1 MSNNKGKNTSSIW
14 GGVFENAPDEI
25 MTEINA
31 SIDFDKKLF
40 REDIQGS
47 IAHAKMLAKV
57 NIITESE
64 AKQIIDGLTKI
75 EAEITTGVFKFSKEH
90 EDIHMNIE
98 MRLRELIGDVA
109 GKLHTA
115 RSRNDQV
122 ATDFKLFVR
131 NASLSVS
138 KELTNLIQALLT
150 KADEYV
156 DYILPGHTHLQP
168 AQPISFAHQLLAYL
182 EMFKRDA
189 SRFEDLVKRHNTSPL
204 GSAALAGTPYPI
216 DRDFT
221 AKELGFDGPTANS
234 LDSVSSR
241 DFALEFLSNAAIMQS
256 NLTRLAEEIVVFMN
270 PNFGF
275 ISLSDSYTTGSS
287 IMPQKKNPDAAEL
300 VRGKAGRVY
309 GNLVSLLTVMKSLPL
324 AYSKDMQ
331 EDKEPVFDSF
341 ENIMIC
347 LKITTGMIT
356 DLKANKTKMYEST
369 EKGFLNATDIAD
381 WLVENLNIPF
391 RDAHHV
397 TGAIVA
403 FAIKNNK
410 TLSDLT
416 LAEMQSFESG
426 ITQDI
431 FAAIKIENSVNSR
444 TSHGG
449 TAFSEVRKAI
459 AKIKAELK

>member
-1 MSNNKGKNTSSIW
+1 
-14 GGVFENAPDEI
+14 

-75 EAEITTGVFKFSKEH
+75 ESEITEGDFKFSKEH

-138 KELTNLIQALLT
+138 KELTNLIQAFAS

-221 AKELGFDGPTANS
+221 AKQLGFDAPTANS
-234 LDSVSSR
+234 LDAVSSR

-256 NLTRLAEEIVVFMN
+256 
-270 PNFGF
+270 
-275 ISLSDSYTTGSS
+275 
-287 IMPQKKNPDAAEL
+287 
-300 VRGKAGRVY
+300 
-309 GNLVSLLTVMKSLPL
+309 
-324 AYSKDMQ
+324 
-331 EDKEPVFDSF
+331 
-341 ENIMIC
+341 
-347 LKITTGMIT
+347 
-356 DLKANKTKMYEST
+356 
-369 EKGFLNATDIAD
+369 
-381 WLVENLNIPF
+381 
-391 RDAHHV
+391 
-397 TGAIVA
+397 
-403 FAIKNNK
+403 
-410 TLSDLT
+410 
-416 LAEMQSFESG
+416 
-426 ITQDI
+426 
-431 FAAIKIENSVNSR
+431 
-444 TSHGG
+444 
-449 TAFSEVRKAI
+449 
-459 AKIKAELK
+459 

>member
-416 LAEMQSFESG
+416 LAEMQNFESG

-431 FAAIKIENSVNSR
+431 FATIKIENSVNSR

-459 AKIKAELK
+459 ATIKAELK

>member
-75 EAEITTGVFKFSKEH
+75 EAEITEGDFKFSKEH

-234 LDSVSSR
+234 LDAVSSR

-416 LAEMQSFESG
+416 LVEMQSFESG

-459 AKIKAELK
+459 AKLKAELK

>member
-416 LAEMQSFESG
+416 LAEMQNFESG

-459 AKIKAELK
+459 ATIKAELK

>member
-14 GGVFENAPDEI
+14 GGVFEKAPDEI

-31 SIDFDKKLF
+31 SIDFDRKLF

-64 AKQIIDGLTKI
+64 ATKIIDGLTKI
-75 EAEITTGVFKFSKEH
+75 ELEITKGEFKFSKEH

-98 MRLRELIGDVA
+98 MRLREIIGDVA

-138 KELTNLIQALLT
+138 KELSSLIQALLK

-221 AKELGFDGPTANS
+221 AKQLGFDAPTANS
-234 LDSVSSR
+234 LDAVSSR

-347 LKITTGMIT
+347 LKITTGMIN
-356 DLKANKTKMYEST
+356 DLKANKTKMFEAT
-369 EKGFLNATDIAD
+369 EKGFLNATDVAD
-381 WLVENLNIPF
+381 WLVANLNIPF

-416 LAEMQSFESG
+416 LVEMQNFESG

-459 AKIKAELK
+459 AKLKAELK